1 MYKAQDHSARKP
13 LVKHQHLNGQS
24 EHASRP
30 ISSMCVTDSNIL
42 IFNILRT
49 QLSNKTLNESTVSYS
64 QTYSPQMTLR
74 ALPPA
79 GTGPDHKRKI
89 LLVGAQAGP
98 TTG

>member
-30 ISSMCVTDSNIL
+30 ISSMCVTES
-42 IFNILRT
+42 NILRT